1 MELFFSQVEKGLFE
15 ISKTI
20 LGYSNFSEEEWQSLC
35 SLADDRYIVIKKTH
49 KDSGVIVWDRNDY
62 IAKAE
67 KQLNNKSVYKKC
79 DI

>member
-20 LGYSNFSEEEWQSLC
+20 LGYSNFSKEEWQSLR
-35 SLADDRYIVIKKTH
+35 SLADYRYIVIKKTH
-49 KDSGVIVWDRNDY
+49 KDSGVIVWDHNDY

-67 KQLNNKSVYKKC
+67 KQLNNKSVYKKY